1 MRNRATAW
9 LMFGSTITGEW
20 RALDTKARKVWS
32 QIVGSPPP
40 RGEGLWGLCEAA
52 GLSHAHVG
60 WSKSD
65 MRAVGY
71 VLAYAYSV
79 ETVDV
84 PNLDVPDFVRAKVT
98 RFCAALGCDG
108 PPRVM
113 LVPGYE

>member
-1 MRNRATAW
+1 
-9 LMFGSTITGEW
+9 MFGSTITGEW
-20 RALDTKARKVWS
+20 RALDTKARKVWA
-32 QIVGSPPP
+32 QFVGSPPP
-40 RGEGLWGLCEAA
+40 SKAGLWDLCDAA

-60 WSKSD
+60 RSESD

-84 PNLDVPDFVRAKVT
+84 PNLDVPDFVAEKVT
-98 RFCAALGCDG
+98 QFCAALGCDG